1 MKTKKIS
8 RNKEDILTDEDFKS
22 ENIKIRISMFVPLS
36 LQEAYKSEASK
47 LGIGYQTLMQMKLKE
62 ALDNPLEKRVAEIEK
77 KLKKHG

>member
-1 MKTKKIS
+1 MKSKKIS

-22 ENIKIRISMFVPLS
+22 ENVKIRISMFIPLS
-36 LQEAYKSEASK
+36 LQEAYKSEAAK

-62 ALDNPLEKRVAEIEK
+62 ALDNSFERRLAEVEK